1 MLQSSGCA
9 IGLLSQKADNLQF
22 DDLSRHKKYS
32 RVETTLNTKV
42 DMGYED
48 LSDQKI
54 FIRWAKNVPLSIAK
68 YHLLLVAPGGSLW
81 WMVGGLGRR
90 PLMRR

>member
-1 MLQSSGCA
+1 MTSVWPQFLFADLYNQNLMLQSSGCA
-9 IGLLSQKADNLQF
+9 ISLLSQKTDNLQL

-54 FIRWAKNVPLSIAK
+54 FIRWVKNV
-68 YHLLLVAPGGSLW
+68 
-81 WMVGGLGRR
+81 M
-90 PLMRR
+90 